1 MCCIALIQSPI
12 AELEREHDVS
22 LFVDMPLRKDDT
34 AFRFRLALCPNDKL
48 LAYLFIGATYL
59 CFCHNKAGE
68 EEKEQNPAH
77 KF

>member
-1 MCCIALIQSPI
+1 MPL
-12 AELEREHDVS
+12 AELKGEHDVS

-48 LAYLFIGATYL
+48 LAYFFICAAYLFL
-59 CFCHNKAGE
+59 HNKEGE
-68 EEKEQNPAH
+68 VEKEQNPTH